1 MDPYLDNWTKQV
13 LKGVAELALLNV
25 IAQGRRYG
33 YEIVA
38 LLSSF
43 GLDISIR
50 TVYPVLNRLRKR
62 GLIRVELQEA
72 SGGPPRKYFHLTP
85 LGRDYLKKMRRGW
98 EGLTE
103 AVQQSGRPGDH
114 DAER

>member
-1 MDPYLDNWTKQV
+1 MNPYLAIWPRPV

-33 YEIVA
+33 YEIVS
-38 LLSSF
+38 LLGSF

-50 TVYPVLNRLRKR
+50 TVYPVLTRLREC

-72 SGGPPRKYFHLTP
+72 SGDFPQKYFHLTP
-85 LGRDYLKKMRRGW
+85 LGRNYLEKMRRVW

-103 AVQQSGRPGDH
+103 AVRQSRRREDH
-114 DAER
+114 DT